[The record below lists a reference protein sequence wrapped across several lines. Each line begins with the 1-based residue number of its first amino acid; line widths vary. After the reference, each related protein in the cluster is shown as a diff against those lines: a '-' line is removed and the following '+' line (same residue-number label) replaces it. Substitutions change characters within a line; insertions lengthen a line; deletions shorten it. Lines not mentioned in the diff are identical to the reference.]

1 LVEFGNFFTHRT
13 RVLRENSIINVDLST
28 KENNDDQEK
37 DDLRQTLESLNSQ
50 NQNGDGGKN
59 EVAIIEDGSKEEG
72 DDSGKEG
79 RDQKPS
85 KKESVMAREVALI
98 KPVEEI

>member
-1 LVEFGNFFTHRT
+1 MVEFGNFFTHRT

-50 NQNGDGGKN
+50 NQDGDGGKN
-59 EVAIIEDGSKEEG
+59 EVAIIEDGGKEERNDG
-72 DDSGKEG
+72 GKESG
-79 RDQKPS
+79 NQKPS
-85 KKESVMAREVALI
+85 KKEYQE
-98 KPVEEI
+98 